1 MEKGSVLVDHA
12 SGMKLLVVETPPQ
25 THQASCVAVDGR
37 QMQREDVVPAG
48 IVVVDACLEFVS
60 IIERP

>member
-12 SGMKLLVVETPPQ
+12 SGMKLLVVETPSQ
-25 THQASCVAVDGR
+25 THQASCVVVDGR

-48 IVVVDACLEFVS
+48 AVVVDACLEFVS